1 MKPVN
6 GTNQEK
12 WRGIVRE
19 QGLSALSVNAF
30 CTKHGY
36 ALHQF
41 RYWKEKLRHQE
52 PALRFVP
59 AVTAGQTPTDTDLT
73 LEIGKARIVIRPGFD
88 RALLL
93 EAVRALGTDE

>member
-1 MKPVN
+1 MKAVN
-6 GTNQEK
+6 ASSQDK

-19 QGLSALSVNAF
+19 QGLSGLSVNAF

-52 PALRFVP
+52 PALRFVQ
-59 AVTAGQTPTDTDLT
+59 AVAAGQTPMDTELT